1 MESLN
6 IYTDKIQALRKKLG
20 KDLIIMGHHY
30 QNDDVVKHVDFA
42 GDSLQLAQMMES
54 IEAKHIVFC
63 GVHFMAESACLLA
76 KEGQY
81 VYLPDETASCLM
93 AEMTP
98 ADLLNTVIEKIKASG
113 KNIVPL
119 AYVNTSLAVKAVV
132 GKHGGAVCTSSN
144 AKSMLEWAYT
154 QADCVLFLPDR
165 NLGNNVANLIGI
177 GEDKRHTLD
186 VKNDGNSLDFT
197 AVQNSSLLFWPGCC
211 PIHEYFTEEHVA
223 QMRAT
228 YPDAKIYVHPECP
241 QELVKICDGA
251 GSTSYLIKVAEEAK
265 EGSTVIIGTEVNLV
279 DRLTKNLKGKV
290 TVLPLFRAECPDM
303 AKITEALLC
312 KNLEDIDTGSAKPVK
327 IDKSLIEDGKKSL
340 VRMLE
345 HCSKLKK

>member
-1 MESLN
+1 MQSIN
-6 IYTDKIQALRKKLG
+6 IYTDKIKSLREKLG

-30 QNDDVVKHVDFA
+30 QHDDVIKHVDFA
-42 GDSLQLAQMMES
+42 GDSLQLSQMMDS

-76 KEGQY
+76 KEGQS
-81 VYLPDETASCLM
+81 VYLPDPSASCLM

-98 ADLLNTVIEKIKASG
+98 ADLLDIVIEKIKASG

-154 QADCVLFLPDR
+154 QGDSVLFLPDR
-165 NLGNNVANLIGI
+165 NLGNNMANLIDI
-177 GEDKRHTLD
+177 PEEKRHTLN
-186 VKNDGNSLDFT
+186 VKSKGEALDFDKI
-197 AVQNSSLLFWPGCC
+197 QNSTLLFWPGCC
-211 PIHEYFTEEHVA
+211 PIHEYFTQEHIE
-223 QMRAT
+223 QMRKT
-228 YPDAKIYVHPECP
+228 YPDAQIYLHPECP
-241 QELVKICDGA
+241 QELVKLCDGA
-251 GSTSYLIKVAEEAK
+251 GSTSYLIKVAEKAK

-279 DRLTKNLKGKV
+279 DRLTKNLHGKV

-303 AKITEALLC
+303 AKVTEALLY
-312 KNLEDIDTGSAKPVK
+312 KNLEDIDKGIAHAVQ
-327 IDKSLIEDGKKSL
+327 IDKSLIENGKKSL
-340 VRMLE
+340 TRMLA
-345 HCSKLKK
+345 HCAKASQ